1 MRSAAIAI
9 VARVCAALS
18 NLFVLALRARLA
30 GNEGYGLVA
39 TLTQAV
45 AWLGLMN
52 MGVGTGLQN
61 LVTAAHAKQD
71 WVAIGRFYNSGM
83 ALLGGTAF
91 LAGLLAMSLP
101 FLVDVRRI
109 LPVTDSVLAG
119 QIWPI
124 VYALVLALI
133 LMAVGS
139 INSGVLTALQR
150 NDLVQKIVL
159 VSAFAT
165 AVAGGLCYLARG
177 SVSTFVLCTS
187 PIAGLTYV
195 LMGRSALRRLN
206 KAAFRLDFTSV
217 SREVVRKIMPEA
229 GYFFTIQICL
239 LVLFNIDA
247 LLIAHLVSV
256 EAVSSYSIAMRS
268 LSQISLLFG
277 AFLTPLWAGYA
288 LAKEQNDVAWIQRT
302 HRKMLKF
309 FLAAYTIFAVAT
321 LIAGRPVL
329 AWWFGSDLAPS
340 RELLALVLLFCI
352 VRQWTDI
359 YAYLVNGLGMVK
371 QQAASAVVHAAV
383 TAGLMLLLGRYY
395 GVEGVA
401 VGALGGYA
409 LVSAWFLPL
418 LVRRWFAVRPI
429 LPPP

>member
-1 MRSAAIAI
+1 MRGAVVAI

-18 NLFVLALRARLA
+18 NLFVLALLARLA
-30 GNEGYGLVA
+30 GKEGYGLVA

-71 WVAIGRFYNSGM
+71 WVAIGRFYNSGL
-83 ALLGGTAF
+83 ALLGGAA
-91 LAGLLAMSLP
+91 LVAGLLAMSLP
-101 FLVDVRRI
+101 FFIDVRQI
-109 LPVTDSVLAG
+109 VPVTDPVLAG

-124 VYALVLALI
+124 IYALALALI

-159 VSAFAT
+159 VSAVAT
-165 AVAGGLCYLARG
+165 AVAGGLCYLARS
-177 SVSTFVLCTS
+177 SVATFVLCTS
-187 PIAGLTYV
+187 PIAGLTYI
-195 LMGRSALRRLN
+195 LMGRYALRGLN
-206 KAAFRLDFTSV
+206 QAAFRLNPTSV
-217 SREVVRKIMPEA
+217 SCKVVRIIMPEA

-256 EAVSSYSIAMRS
+256 EAVASYSIAMRS

-288 LAKEQNDVAWIQRT
+288 LAKEQHDIEWIRRT

-309 FLAAYTIFAVAT
+309 FLVAYAVVAVAT
-321 LIAGRPVL
+321 ITTARPFL
-329 AWWFGSDLAPS
+329 AWWFGEDLVPS
-340 RELLALVLLFCI
+340 HCLLALVLLFCI

-359 YAYLVNGLGMVK
+359 HAYLVNGLGMVK
-371 QQAASAVVHAAV
+371 QQAASAVAHAAV

-401 VGALGGYA
+401 LGALGGYA

-418 LVRRWFAVRPI
+418 LVRRWLAARPVSTP
-429 LPPP
+429 L